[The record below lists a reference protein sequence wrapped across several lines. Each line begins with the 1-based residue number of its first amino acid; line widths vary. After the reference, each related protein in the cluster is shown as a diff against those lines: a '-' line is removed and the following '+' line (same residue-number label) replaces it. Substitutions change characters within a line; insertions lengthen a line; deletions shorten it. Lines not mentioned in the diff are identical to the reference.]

1 MSVEPPATAGYV
13 QESNLKLLQ
22 LEHDLKLKE
31 MKLQLNEL
39 SSKTQI
45 EELRNE
51 CQKLEI
57 SVSKLAKEKVD
68 LLRSKDDQIMKA
80 RLELKHLE
88 QDLINAKLE
97 SACLKSRLDQQ

>member
-1 MSVEPPATAGYV
+1 MKQKTFSLQQASSNMSVEPPAQSGYV

-45 EELRNE
+45 EELR
-51 CQKLEI
+51 
-57 SVSKLAKEKVD
+57 
-68 LLRSKDDQIMKA
+68 
-80 RLELKHLE
+80 
-88 QDLINAKLE
+88 
-97 SACLKSRLDQQ
+97 

>member
-1 MSVEPPATAGYV
+1 MSVEPPAQSGYV

-45 EELRNE
+45 EELR
-51 CQKLEI
+51 
-57 SVSKLAKEKVD
+57 
-68 LLRSKDDQIMKA
+68 
-80 RLELKHLE
+80 
-88 QDLINAKLE
+88 
-97 SACLKSRLDQQ
+97 